1 MFDGMEQQGKHLEP
15 PGPRPIRTWS
25 LKRLLPALVIAVAAL
40 LGFLAVD
47 HRAITD
53 AVTRVFVPSPESL
66 FGRSRIYLLVLGT
79 DDNWTDSDQ
88 LYTKSNRSDT
98 IMAVALDFPSRVV
111 SVVSVPRDMW
121 VELPRGQGHAKIN
134 AAFTEG
140 GVKESEAV
148 VAGFL
153 GLPSFD
159 RYVVLK
165 INATRELID
174 AIGGVDVCVK
184 QTMSYDDSW
193 GHLHIHLKPGCQH
206 LSGEQ
211 AVGYIRFRHD
221 ALGDIGRIQ
230 RQQEVVR
237 IVVQKLKNEK
247 FNDLT
252 HIGALIGVARHNIQ
266 TNLTFD
272 EMRSLAFAFRDVNL
286 AGVKTAQVPYVDSVI
301 ESDGEDA
308 LEVDQPGRERMVA
321 TYLTGPLAPPP
332 TPNPALAASVTP
344 SSVHV
349 DVENGSGLGG
359 MAKTVADRLKKKGFV
374 IDAIGNA
381 DRSDYTNTTVE
392 ADSANQAAAEAVR
405 AALALK
411 TAAIASST
419 DASPVVRVVVGQDAL
434 PQH

>member
-1 MFDGMEQQGKHLEP
+1 MSDGMEEQGKHLESP
-15 PGPRPIRTWS
+15 ERRPVRSSII
-25 LKRLLPALVIAVAAL
+25 KRLLPALVIALAAL
-40 LGFLAVD
+40 LGFVVVG

-66 FGRSRIYLLVLGT
+66 FGKSRIYVLVLGT
-79 DDNWTDSDQ
+79 DDNWTTTDQ
-88 LYTKSNRSDT
+88 LYTKNNRSDT
-98 IMAVALDFPSRVV
+98 IMALALDFPSHVV

-121 VELPRGQGHAKIN
+121 VQLPQGQGHAKIN
-134 AAFTEG
+134 AAFAEG
-140 GVKESEAV
+140 GAKEAESV

-153 GLPSFD
+153 GLPPFD
-159 RYVVLK
+159 RYMVLK

-174 AIGGVDVCVK
+174 AIGGIDVCVK
-184 QTMSYDDSW
+184 ESMNYDDSW

-206 LSGEQ
+206 LGSEQ

-230 RQQEVVR
+230 RQQDVVR
-237 IVVQKLKNEK
+237 SIVQKLKNDK

-252 HIGALIGVARHNIQ
+252 HIVALIGVARRNVE

-286 AGVKTAQVPYVDSVI
+286 AGVKTAQIPYVDSVI

-308 LEVDQPGRERMVA
+308 LEVDRPGLERIVA
-321 TYLTGPLAPPP
+321 KDLTGPLAPPP
-332 TPNPALAASVTP
+332 TPNPALAASVVP

-349 DVENGSGLGG
+349 DVENGSGLAGL
-359 MAKTVADRLKKKGFV
+359 AKSIADQLQKKGFV

-381 DRSDYTNTTVE
+381 DRTDYANTTVE
-392 ADSANQAAAEAVR
+392 SDPPNQAAAEAVR
-405 AALALK
+405 KALALK
-411 TAAIASST
+411 SATLAQSAQASQ
-419 DASPVVRVVVGQDAL
+419 VVRVVVGQDAL
-434 PQH
+434 PAR